1 MTTLSSQKE
10 KGFPQHPKTLF
21 LFIGLLLI
29 FAASAV
35 SASAQPDIRVRIQT
49 MTSCNEADSHVAY
62 ASGVNVRIGSLS
74 LYSDAGGYAVAYLHP
89 GIYEIGAS
97 QAGTSFAYV
106 DRRSD
111 GVRFRPDSRGFATV
125 PLNYN
130 DETIVVR
137 MLSCGGAGAAIS
149 VGGVSIPGGAIVVA
163 PGPGGIAVG
172 TAGTGIA
179 VAIGPVRR
187 ARLTQV
193 NNNVEVQ
200 NANGGWVR
208 AYEGQEVGPGDRV
221 RTGYLSTISLR
232 FWDGHSGQL
241 RQKSQ
246 LTIRNNG
253 AEVSYGEMRVT
264 TSQPMSV
271 HSDFE
276 VTTTACMV
284 NVRGTIFTVMHDESP
299 QSTLVWVEEGV
310 VLVTPATSSLQSV
323 TLRSGQ
329 EARVTRSYMSPVMT
343 HGVVV
348 AVVDMPLLTGVWLT
362 STGDTIQLTQDGNRV
377 WGTYRGILGSGT
389 INGVMDGRT
398 FRGTVVIGQ
407 GMSST
412 SGTVMLTLTPDGRLD
427 GTVSSV
433 VFNGPWVLSRGG
445 GGRIQ

>member
-1 MTTLSSQKE
+1 MTTLSSQRE
-10 KGFPQHPKTLF
+10 KGFPHYPKTLL

-29 FAASAV
+29 FGASVV
-35 SASAQPDIRVRIQT
+35 SASAQPDIRIRIQT
-49 MTSCNEADSHVAY
+49 MTSCNEADSQVAY

-74 LYSDAGGYAVAYLHP
+74 VYTDGGGYATAYLRP

-97 QAGTSFAYV
+97 HGGTSFAYV

-111 GVRFRPDSRGFATV
+111 NVRFRPDSRGLATV

-137 MLSCGGAGAAIS
+137 MLSCGVGGAAIS

-172 TAGTGIA
+172 TSGAAIA
-179 VAIGPVRR
+179 VGVGPVRR

-200 NANGGWVR
+200 IGNGMWVR

-221 RTGYLSTISLR
+221 RTGYLSTISLK
-232 FWDGHSGQL
+232 FWDGHHGHL
-241 RQKSQ
+241 RQRSQ
-246 LTIRNNG
+246 LTIRNSG
-253 AEVSYGEMRVT
+253 AEVTHGELRVT

-276 VTTTACMV
+276 VTTAACMV
-284 NVRGTIFTVMHDESP
+284 NVRGTIFTVMHDDSP
-299 QSTLVWVEEGV
+299 QSTVVWVEEGV
-310 VLVTPATSSLQSV
+310 VLVTPMTTSLQSV
-323 TLRSGQ
+323 TLRGGQ
-329 EARVTRSYMSPVMT
+329 EARVTRSYISPVVARG
-343 HGVVV
+343 GVAV

-377 WGTYRGILGSGT
+377 WGTYRGMLGTGT

-398 FRGTVVIGQ
+398 FRGTVAIGQ

-412 SGTVMLTLTPDGRLD
+412 SGNVILTLTPDGRLD

-433 VFNGPWVLSRGG
+433 IFNGPWVLSRGA
-445 GGRIQ
+445 GRIQ